1 MNRRERK
8 GLVFRYGVYILRW
21 QLFTPILAA
30 VVGFTS
36 KKLGY
41 GFLMSAAIANLIGGL
56 IFFWVDSLIFRKRVN
71 REGQLD
77 LSECLDKAA

>member
-1 MNRRERK
+1 MSRRGKK
-8 GLVFRYGVYILRW
+8 GFLFRYGVYILRW

-41 GFLMSAAIANLIGGL
+41 GFLLGAAIANLIGGL
-56 IFFWVDSLIFRKRVN
+56 VFFWVDRLIFRSKVK

-77 LSECLDKAA
+77 LSDCLDRAA